1 MRTNTKRRASTKR
14 ITATGVGS
22 ATKASITLN
31 GDAVDVQA
39 GEWLI
44 SECERAGV
52 YIPRFCYHERME
64 SVGMCRMCI
73 VEVDTG
79 RGMSLQPSCMLKVAD
94 NMKVRTDTD
103 AVKKA
108 QNGVLEFL
116 LLNHPLDCPVC
127 DKGGECP
134 LQDQTIACG
143 PGESRFVEEKRHFEK
158 PIAISSNV
166 YLDRERCILCDR
178 CTRFADQ
185 VAGDPLIHFMG
196 RGAHSEVN
204 TFPEEPFSSY
214 FSGNTVQICPVGAL
228 TAVPY
233 RFKARPWD
241 LTESLSTAWVD
252 TVGSRVN
259 VQASRNQVVRLQGV
273 DSDNVNWG
281 WLSDKERFAFEALN
295 CPERV
300 HSPLVRLT
308 DVSHSEN
315 SVSGGVSH
323 SESGVSHGEVFTK
336 TSWSTAIHKTVTALC
351 ETTPERVGVLGGARC
366 TNEAQY
372 AWAKLF
378 KGVVGTD
385 NVDCQLND
393 GINPKLLL
401 GLPRA
406 TINDACR
413 PSSTVILIGP
423 DPKEELGSLY
433 LRLRHAVIKDNM
445 TLIEIQPCDGGMSHL
460 AAHTLRPKTG
470 ETSLLVRSLVVT
482 ALSFLRADGSEP
494 GDVAGVNGES
504 IAEAARAVAKATGGV
519 TVVLGRFSLAESA
532 KEIEES
538 AAMLRMLPFA
548 RFLYALRR
556 GNVHGALD
564 AGLSPGLL
572 PGRRNLMV
580 GPGADELSE
589 PLSRFWPALPKS
601 VGLDAQGILS
611 ASAEGKIDV
620 LILIGVDPLND
631 FVDRGLAERGL
642 RRAGCVVAVDM
653 FVNDSA
659 MLAADVVLAASGPT
673 ESEGTFTNLE
683 GRVSSMSQSVTPPG
697 VARADWMIATEL
709 SMRVA
714 HAISQAYPFSEDHPF
729 SQSAGVHNFNL
740 VLDSSQAVRQEMS
753 QISEIH
759 KLIESENESVYD
771 VEGCLLTGT
780 RIEPPSPRL
789 GLARPVAVASQN
801 VSDSSR
807 GAVDT
812 SSRGSVELRLITSR
826 VMYDDGVMLRHCVS
840 SRDLAKP
847 CQARVHPDDMKRLS
861 SADGMNL
868 TEGSLVKI
876 ASVNGHVHASI
887 VSDIGIPSGS
897 ITVPWISPSASAN
910 TLIAGDS
917 LFTVVSVEPIE
928 PESAND
934 N

>member
-1 MRTNTKRRASTKR
+1 M
-14 ITATGVGS
+14 
-22 ATKASITLN
+22 
-31 GDAVDVQA
+31 DVQA

-52 YIPRFCYHERME
+52 YIPRFCYHERMD

-134 LQDQTIACG
+134 LQDQTMACG

-158 PIAISSNV
+158 PIAISSTV

-241 LTESLSTAWVD
+241 LTEALSTAWVD

-300 HSPLVRLT
+300 HSPLVRLS
-308 DVSHSEN
+308 DVSHSDD
-315 SVSGGVSH
+315 GMSH
-323 SESGVSHGEVFTK
+323 SEGDVSFSKDSESKGKGSGSKAFTR

-413 PSSTVILIGP
+413 PGSTVILIGP

-433 LRLRHAVIKDNM
+433 LRLRHAVIKDNV
-445 TLIEIQPCDGGMSHL
+445 TLIEIQPCDGSMSHL
-460 AAHTLRPKTG
+460 AAHTLRPRTG

-494 GDVAGVNGES
+494 EDVAGVNGES
-504 IAEAARAVAKATGGV
+504 IAEAARAVARATGGV
-519 TVVLGRFSLAESA
+519 TVVLGRFSLAEPS

-572 PGRRNLMV
+572 PGRRNLMIV
-580 GPGADELSE
+580 PGADELSE

-601 VGLDAQGILS
+601 IGLDAHGILS
-611 ASAEGKIDV
+611 ASADGQIDV

-631 FVDRGLAERGL
+631 FVDRDLAERGL
-642 RRAGCVVAVDM
+642 RGAGFVVAVDM
-653 FVNDSA
+653 FLNDSA

-683 GRVSSMSQSVTPPG
+683 GRISSMSQSVTPPG

-714 HAISQAYPFSEDHPF
+714 HAISQAHHFSQAHPF
-729 SQSAGVHNFNL
+729 SRSTSVHNVHKFNF
-740 VLDSSQAVRQEMS
+740 VLDSSQAVRQEMA

-759 KLIESENESVYD
+759 KLVESENESVYD

-789 GLARPVAVASQN
+789 GLARSVASQN

-807 GAVDT
+807 SAGDT
-812 SSRGSVELRLITSR
+812 PSRGLVELRLITSR
-826 VMYDDGVMLRHCVS
+826 AMYDDGVMLRHCVS

-847 CQARVHPDDMKRLS
+847 CQARVHSDDMKRLS
-861 SADGMNL
+861 SASGTNL
-868 TEGSLVKI
+868 AEGSLVKV

-887 VSDIGIPSGS
+887 VSDIGVPAGS
-897 ITVPWISPSASAN
+897 IAVPWIAPSASAN
-910 TLIAGDS
+910 TMIAFDS
-917 LFTVVSVEPIE
+917 PFTVVSVEPVDT
-928 PESAND
+928 ESANVD
-934 N
+934 